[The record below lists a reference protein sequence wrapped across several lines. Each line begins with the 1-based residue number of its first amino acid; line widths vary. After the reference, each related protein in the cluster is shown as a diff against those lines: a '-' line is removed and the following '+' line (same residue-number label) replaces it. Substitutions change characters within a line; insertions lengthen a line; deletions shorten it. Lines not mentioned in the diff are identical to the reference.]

1 MESGATSTRLSG
13 FLRVCRVLGVLDRL
27 DLLLPE
33 PAPSPIEQLKMHG
46 KKRQRVRPRKNERGT
61 KSEWTWGE
69 ES

>member
-1 MESGATSTRLSG
+1 
-13 FLRVCRVLGVLDRL
+13 VLGVLDRL